1 MAAESAGTF
10 ANLATHGLLTWTSAP
25 CGKTCLVIG
34 VVDMDEKASSPP
46 YGMSPALP
54 AFHRATRVAESLFGG
69 AEASVVLVD
78 GERVWRSGGSLV
90 GTGTPAPGARS
101 VIDRGRAIWVA
112 DREPDPDLD
121 GGRPHARFWAGS
133 PVRLADGATIGVLTV
148 MSLAPRAYDKM
159 LAARLQD
166 LADGVA
172 DECER
177 ARAAETAA
185 QRSRELRTAREVMS
199 AFVGSVPIESVMT
212 DRDLR
217 VLTATPRWLEAF
229 GLTEPE
235 AVGRTLQE
243 ISGEA
248 FAHFKDQ
255 FERCL
260 AGEVVNAPRIRVADG
275 GKRKWMNLEL
285 TPWRDA
291 TGEIAGVVS
300 AAQDVTETVE
310 AMRSLERTQ
319 QRLQLATEMANLQV
333 YDVDYQRRS
342 IVTAGKTLF
351 PLGEAEDKAV
361 AEAVFSGDTG
371 RFVDPRDRDLVAE
384 ASRRFHE
391 AKAPYE
397 VEYRVL
403 RDSGEEFWIAE
414 VMHAIRGEDGATRRV
429 IGAMQNITARK
440 QAEQAL
446 IQAKEEAEAATRA
459 KSAFLAT
466 MSHEIRTPLNGVLG
480 MAQAMAAGPME
491 LAQRERL
498 DVIRQSG
505 ETLLTVLNDVLDLSK
520 IEAGRLELEEA
531 EFDIAAVA
539 ACAHAAFSAVAA
551 QKGLAFD
558 LTVTRAAAGVYLGD
572 AARVRQILNNL
583 ISNALKFTEAG
594 HVAVTVGRRR
604 GAVTLTVADTGIGM
618 SQAQQAAL
626 FQKFAQ
632 ADASTTRRFGGTGL
646 GLAICRELAELMGGR
661 IEAKSAE
668 GEGSTFVA
676 TLPLPRRELPTRK
689 AASPRAARA
698 QPSPADHAGL
708 RLLAAEDNLVN
719 QLVLKTLLS
728 QIGVQ
733 AVMVGDG
740 VDAVAAW
747 ESEDW
752 DVILMDVQMPRMD
765 GPTAVRFIRER
776 EAAQGRRRTPIVA
789 LSANAMTH
797 QVNEY
802 LAAGMDGFVA
812 KPIEVDRLFAALEAA
827 LSISTVR
834 AGRAGVA

>member
-1 MAAESAGTF
+1 MV
-10 ANLATHGLLTWTSAP
+10 
-25 CGKTCLVIG
+25 K
-34 VVDMDEKASSPP
+34 DASSPP
-46 YGMSPALP
+46 FGMSPALP
-54 AFHRATRVAESLFGG
+54 AFHRATRIAESLFGG

-78 GERVWRSGGSLV
+78 GERVWRCGGSLV
-90 GTGTPAPGARS
+90 GTGTPATGVRS
-101 VIDRGRAIWVA
+101 VIERGRALWVA
-112 DREPDPDLD
+112 DREPDPDIDTRLD
-121 GGRPHARFWAGS
+121 RGKPLVRFWAGA

-148 MSLAPRAYDKM
+148 MGRAPRAYDKG
-159 LAARLQD
+159 LAERLQD
-166 LADGVA
+166 LADSVA

-177 ARAAETAA
+177 ARAAEAA
-185 QRSRELRTAREVMS
+185 ALRAGELRAARKVMS

-212 DRDLR
+212 DRDFR
-217 VLTATPRWLEAF
+217 VLTATPRWLEAL
-229 GLTEPE
+229 GLTEAE
-235 AVGRTLQE
+235 AVGRTLHDVAA
-243 ISGEA
+243 EA
-248 FAHFKDQ
+248 FAHFKGH

-260 AGEVVNAPRIRVADG
+260 AGEVVRDPRVRVGAA
-275 GKRKWMNLEL
+275 GKRKWMNLEM
-285 TPWRDA
+285 TPWRDE

-300 AAQDVTETVE
+300 AAHEVTETVE

-342 IVTAGKTLF
+342 IVTAGKALF
-351 PLGEAEDKAV
+351 PVGETEDKAV
-361 AEAVFSGDTG
+361 TEAVFSGDTG

-384 ASRRFHE
+384 ASRRFHQE
-391 AKAPYE
+391 RAPYE
-397 VEYRVL
+397 IEYRVL
-403 RDSGEEFWIAE
+403 RDSGEDFWIAE
-414 VMHAIRGEDGATRRV
+414 VMHAMRNDDGAILRV

-480 MAQAMAAGPME
+480 MAQAMAAGPMD

-539 ACAHAAFSAVAA
+539 AGAHAAFSAVAA
-551 QKGLAFD
+551 QKGVAFD
-558 LTVTRAAAGVYLGD
+558 LTVTRAASGVYLGD
-572 AARVRQILNNL
+572 ATRVRQVLNNL

-594 HVAVTVGRRR
+594 CVAVTVGRRR
-604 GAVTLTVADTGIGM
+604 GALTLTVADTGIGM
-618 SQAQQAAL
+618 SQTEQASL
-626 FQKFAQ
+626 FQKFVQ

-661 IEAKSAE
+661 IEAKSIE

-676 TLPLPRRELPTRK
+676 TLPLPRRERTIRK
-689 AASPRAARA
+689 AASPKAAERA
-698 QPSPADHAGL
+698 QPGFGAYTGV
-708 RLLAAEDNLVN
+708 RLLAAEDNPVN

-728 QIGVQ
+728 LIGVDV
-733 AVMVGDG
+733 VMVGDG

-747 ESEDW
+747 ESGDW

-776 EAAQGRRRTPIVA
+776 ELVQGRRRTPIVA
-789 LSANAMTH
+789 LTANAMTH

-827 LSISTVR
+827 LSMSTIRVER
-834 AGRAGVA
+834 MGAA

>member
-1 MAAESAGTF
+1 
-10 ANLATHGLLTWTSAP
+10 
-25 CGKTCLVIG
+25 
-34 VVDMDEKASSPP
+34 MDEEASGPP
-46 YGMSPALP
+46 FGMSPALP
-54 AFHRATRVAESLFGG
+54 AFHRATRIAESLFGD

-78 GERVWRSGGSLV
+78 GDRVWRCGGSLV
-90 GTGTPAPGARS
+90 GTNTRPTGVLY
-101 VIDRGRAIWVA
+101 VI
-112 DREPDPDLD
+112 EQ
-121 GGRPHARFWAGS
+121 GRPGWLADLEADPVMLAQVDTTRPYARFWAGA
-133 PVRLADGATIGVLTV
+133 PVRLADGSTIGVLTV
-148 MSLAPRAYDKM
+148 MGQAPRPYDKV

-185 QRSRELRTAREVMS
+185 QRDRELRSARKVMS

-229 GLTEPE
+229 GLTEAQ

-243 ISGEA
+243 ISAEA
-248 FAHFKDQ
+248 FAYFKDQ

-260 AGEVVNAPRIRVADG
+260 AGEAMKDPRVRVAAH
-275 GKRKWMNLEL
+275 GKRKWMNLEM
-285 TPWRDA
+285 TPWRDEN
-291 TGEIAGVVS
+291 GEIAGVIS
-300 AAQDVTETVE
+300 AAHDVTEAVA

-342 IVTAGKTLF
+342 IVTAGKALF
-351 PLGEAEDKAV
+351 PLAETEDKSV
-361 AEAVFSGDTG
+361 VEAVFEGGTG
-371 RFVDPRDRDLVAE
+371 RFIDPRDRERVAE
-384 ASRRFHE
+384 AGRRFRE
-391 AKAPYE
+391 AAAPYE
-397 VEYRVL
+397 IEYRVL

-414 VMHAIRGEDGATRRV
+414 VMQAMRGEDGSPRRV

-440 QAEQAL
+440 LAERAL
-446 IQAKEEAEAATRA
+446 IQAKDEAEAATRA

-480 MAQAMAAGPME
+480 MAQAMAGGPLE
-491 LAQRERL
+491 PAQRERL

-520 IEAGRLELEEA
+520 IEAGRLELEEM
-531 EFDIAAVA
+531 EFDIEAVA
-539 ACAHAAFSAVAA
+539 ASVHAAFSTVAA

-558 LTVTRAAAGVYLGD
+558 LKVTRAAAGVYLGD
-572 AARVRQILNNL
+572 AIRLRQVLNNL
-583 ISNALKFTEAG
+583 ISNALKFTESG
-594 HVAVTVGRRR
+594 RVALTVGRRR
-604 GAVTLTVADTGIGM
+604 GALTLTVADTGIGM
-618 SQAQQAAL
+618 SAAQQAAL

-661 IEAKSAE
+661 IEARSAE
-668 GEGSTFVA
+668 GKGSTFVV
-676 TLPLPRRELPTRK
+676 TLPLPRRERAVGK
-689 AASPRAARA
+689 DASPSTAAARV
-698 QPSPADHAGL
+698 QPKSPHGAGL
-708 RLLAAEDNLVN
+708 RLLAAEDNLMN
-719 QLVLKTLLS
+719 QLVLKALLA
-728 QIGVQ
+728 QIGVEP
-733 AVMVGDG
+733 VMVSDG

-747 ESEDW
+747 ESGDW

-765 GPTAVRFIRER
+765 GPTAARFIRER
-776 EAAQGRRRTPIVA
+776 ELAQRRRRTPIVA
-789 LSANAMTH
+789 LTANAMTH
-797 QVNEY
+797 QVNDY

-812 KPIEVDRLFAALEAA
+812 KPIEVERLFAALEAA
-827 LSISTVR
+827 LSVSQLR
-834 AGRAGVA
+834 ADRAGVA